1 MRAKTSFQALFLT
14 VRPTVEDSNAARA
27 RFNALPILRK
37 RSFALAC
44 CSHCPLLCLRVMP
57 FSFHGISIAP
67 VIVVLLLF
75 CSCEKHRVGELP
87 DVQKEHVDLAA
98 QSAKNSSPSSER
110 STSPS
115 PTLTPAE
122 FFPATKPR

>member
-1 MRAKTSFQALFLT
+1 
-14 VRPTVEDSNAARA
+14 
-27 RFNALPILRK
+27 
-37 RSFALAC
+37 
-44 CSHCPLLCLRVMP
+44 MP